1 MENGSVN
8 PVHVEYVK
16 PICNIKIL
24 ISMLPMV
31 RTNLFYH
38 ALKHCIGGWESI
50 LISYLYYVLF
60 NQL

>member
-1 MENGSVN
+1 
-8 PVHVEYVK
+8 
-16 PICNIKIL
+16 
-24 ISMLPMV
+24 MV

-60 NQL
+60 NREAAVIGEHEH